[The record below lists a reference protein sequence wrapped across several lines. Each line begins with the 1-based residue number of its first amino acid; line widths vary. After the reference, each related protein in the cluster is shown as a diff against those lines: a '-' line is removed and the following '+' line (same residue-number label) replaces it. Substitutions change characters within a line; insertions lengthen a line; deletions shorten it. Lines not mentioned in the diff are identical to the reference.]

1 MTGWEPGAA
10 VGEAAP
16 PGAPLGPHTAPC
28 RAELF
33 PRPASPL
40 LVLRRRLTEG
50 RGGSRG
56 SGVSGQQAALGAALL
71 FLLPASQCRSRH
83 GEGVVQLR
91 VGAEGGGQE
100 GGGEQ
105 PGADPAAGRQGEGGG
120 HGAAGGGRQPRGSAV
135 PGSPLGRGASGTRPH
150 AGAVSLIVLWW
161 FGFYLF
167 LFFLKPPR
175 SHNARTGRE

>member
-16 PGAPLGPHTAPC
+16 PGAPLGPHTAPR

-120 HGAAGGGRQPRGSAV
+120 HGAAGGGPAA
-135 PGSPLGRGASGTRPH
+135 PGQRRARLPARARCLRDAAARRSRLTDC
-150 AGAVSLIVLWW
+150 SLVVW
-161 FGFYLF
+161 F
-167 LFFLKPPR
+167 LFISFLFKTPSQP
-175 SHNARTGRE
+175 